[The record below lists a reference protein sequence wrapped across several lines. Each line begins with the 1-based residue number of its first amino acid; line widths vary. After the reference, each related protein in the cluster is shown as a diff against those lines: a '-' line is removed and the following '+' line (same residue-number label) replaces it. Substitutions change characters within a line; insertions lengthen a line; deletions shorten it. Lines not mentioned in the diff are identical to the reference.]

1 MFDVLT
7 DKDMA
12 FQPIDRDTDYLL
24 PPSVQEWL
32 PKSHLARYVVDVVEG
47 LDLSALERGYA
58 GRGSEAYH
66 PATLLSLLIYGY
78 ATGTFSSRK
87 IERATYDSLAFR
99 YIACNRHPD
108 HDTLATF
115 RTRFGKEFESAFVQ
129 VLQVAR
135 ENQLSRFGT
144 VSLDGTK
151 IHANASRHSALSY
164 AHAEKIE
171 AHLKAEV
178 QELLALAAEADQS
191 AVPDGVSLPDEI
203 TRREDRLAAIAAAKV
218 KIEARAKERFA
229 GEQADYEAKLAAR
242 AAQAEAG
249 KTPRGKGPKPPESG
263 PRATDQI
270 NLTDEESRIM
280 PVAGGGYEQAYN
292 AQAAVD
298 AATMLVVAT
307 GVTQATNDKEQVE
320 PMLKTLDAQAETLG
334 AVERLMADTGYS
346 SETNI
351 KACEAA
357 HIEPLIAVAKEEHH
371 PGWRERHS
379 EPAALPAAATP
390 MQAMAHRLKTKAGR
404 AAYALRKQTVEPVF
418 GIIKSVMGFRQ
429 FLLRGLEK
437 VTGEWSLVCLAWN
450 VKRMA
455 VLRPNWAG
463 SP

>member
-1 MFDVLT
+1 
-7 DKDMA
+7 MA
-12 FQPIDRDTDYLL
+12 FQPIDRETDYLL
-24 PPSVQEWL
+24 PPSVQDWL
-32 PKSHLARYVVDVVEG
+32 PKAHLARYVVDVVEG
-47 LDLSALERGYA
+47 LDLSALERAYA

-171 AHLKAEV
+171 AQLQAEV

-191 AVPDGVSLPDEI
+191 TVPDGVSLPDEI

-229 GEQADYEAKLAAR
+229 GEQADYEAKMVAR
-242 AAQAEAG
+242 AAKEAASG

-263 PRATDQI
+263 PRANDQI

-280 PVAGGGYEQAYN
+280 KVAGGGFEQCYN
-292 AQAAVD
+292 AQAVVD
-298 AATMLVVAT
+298 TESMLIVAAH
-307 GVTQATNDKEQVE
+307 VTQAGNDKEQVE
-320 PMLKTLDAQAETLG
+320 PMVAKVQANPEGLNQPETWL
-334 AVERLMADTGYS
+334 ADTGYYS
-346 SETNI
+346 AKNV
-351 KACEAA
+351 AVCLAA
-357 HIEPLIAVAKEEHH
+357 KSEPLIAVARDEHH
-371 PGWRERHS
+371 PDWRDRFT
-379 EPAALPAAATP
+379 EPAPLGDDASPVEV
-390 MQAMAHRLKTKAGR
+390 MKHKLKTRAGR

-429 FLLRGLEK
+429 FLLRGLDNVK
-437 VTGEWSLVCLAWN
+437 NEWTLVCLAWN
-450 VKRMA
+450 LKRMA
-455 VLRPNWAG
+455 VLRPQ
-463 SP
+463 

>member
-1 MFDVLT
+1 
-7 DKDMA
+7 MA

-24 PPSVQEWL
+24 PPSVQDWL
-32 PKSHLARYVVDVVEG
+32 PKAHLARYVVDVVEG
-47 LDLSALERGYA
+47 LDLSALERAYA
-58 GRGSEAYH
+58 GKGSDAYH

-115 RTRFGKEFESAFVQ
+115 RARFGKEFESAFVQ

-178 QELLALAAEADQS
+178 QELLALAAAADQS

-229 GEQADYEAKLAAR
+229 GEQADYEAKVAAR
-242 AAQAEAG
+242 KAKTDAG
-249 KTPRGKGPKPPESG
+249 KKPRGKGPKPPESG

-280 PVAGGGYEQAYN
+280 KVAGGGFEQCYN
-292 AQAAVD
+292 AQAVVD
-298 AATMLVVAT
+298 TESMLIIAPH
-307 GVTQATNDKEQVE
+307 VTQACNDVEQVE
-320 PMLKTLDAQAETLG
+320 PMVAKVQANPEGLNRPDTWL
-334 AVERLMADTGYS
+334 ADTGYYS
-346 SETNI
+346 AKNV
-351 KACEAA
+351 AVCLAA
-357 HIEPLIAVAKEEHH
+357 KVEPLIAVKRDEHH
-371 PGWRERHS
+371 PDWRDRFT
-379 EPAALPAAATP
+379 EPLPLADNASP
-390 MQAMAHRLKTKAGR
+390 VEVMKHRLKTQIGR

-429 FLLRGLEK
+429 FLLRGLDNVK
-437 VTGEWSLVCLAWN
+437 NEWTLVCLAWN
-450 VKRMA
+450 LKRMA
-455 VLRPNWAG
+455 VLRPQ
-463 SP
+463 